1 MKKIILVL
9 GLIVLSLVL
18 VGCMNAEKCVD
29 ICLKQDGIVESYN
42 DHTCTCYFKEDKNCE
57 QETPQTTEGEITF
70 GINST
75 TNNTQIL
82 WANSELVYLP
92 KIMVDCDSII
102 KSYQNESENIVD
114 LIGILSI
121 WGFKCL
127 ELTREQLL
135 SMNES
140 LTEVYF
146 RIIKDDICYGY
157 CEKLTQQRKR

>member
-1 MKKIILVL
+1 KDKYGMYPSGCGDYIPKINISTNDTLEEENPL
-9 GLIVLSLVL
+9 RIN
-18 VGCMNAEKCVD
+18 NATNVT
-29 ICLKQDGIVESYN
+29 QD
-42 DHTCTCYFKEDKNCE
+42 
-57 QETPQTTEGEITF
+57 
-70 GINST
+70 
-75 TNNTQIL
+75 L
-82 WANSELVYLP
+82 WASDMSVYLP

-102 KSYQNESENIVD
+102 KSYQNESERAIDYTGIV
-114 LIGILSI
+114 SI